1 MITTVSIIGNVPAII
16 SKQIRA
22 MGAEYSDE
30 LAMDAFPKS
39 SPLNIVGRAMMSLEL
54 GAYMAAMGRDPVQQA
69 GLIVALDDAKPDVV
83 FGFIL
88 YAPLSGEPGHCGIIY
103 TAVSVELRRR
113 GILRQM
119 LVKLSER
126 MRQSTLSS
134 QISLVPMYER
144 LGFHVIG
151 HRDSQIVMTNG
162 QTPSAGKMRLMNSDM
177 ALEHPDVLQANTEM
191 LQRFG
196 HEQIHKS
203 LVAHTQDMD
212 LKRVLAKDF
221 AEAMLSKQAR
231 QALINL

>member
-1 MITTVSIIGNVPAII
+1 MVTTVSITGSVPVII
-16 SKQIRA
+16 SKQIRS

-39 SPLNIVGRAMMSLEL
+39 SPLNIVGLAMMSLEL
-54 GAYMAAMGRDPVQQA
+54 GAYMAAMGRDVAEQP
-69 GLIVALDDAKPDVV
+69 GLIIAIDDAQQDVV
-83 FGFIL
+83 TGFLL
-88 YAPLSGEPGHCGIIY
+88 YTPLSGEPGHCGIIY
-103 TAVSVELRRR
+103 TAVTKELRGS

-119 LVKLSER
+119 LAKLSER

-134 QISLVPMYER
+134 QISLVPLYER

-177 ALEHPDVLQANTEM
+177 ALEHPDVLQANSEM

-196 HEQIHKS
+196 PEQIYKS

-221 AEAMLSKQAR
+221 AAAR
-231 QALINL
+231 LNG

>member
-1 MITTVSIIGNVPAII
+1 MVTTVSITGSVPVII
-16 SKQIRA
+16 SKQIRS

-39 SPLNIVGRAMMSLEL
+39 SPLNIVGLAMMSLEL
-54 GAYMAAMGRDPVQQA
+54 GAYMAAMGRDVAEQP
-69 GLIVALDDAKPDVV
+69 GLIIAIDDAQQDVV
-83 FGFIL
+83 TGFLL
-88 YAPLSGEPGHCGIIY
+88 YTPLSGEPGHCGIIY
-103 TAVSVELRRR
+103 TAVTKELRGS

-119 LVKLSER
+119 LAKLSER
-126 MRQSTLSS
+126 MHQSTLSS
-134 QISLVPMYER
+134 QISLVPLYER

-177 ALEHPDVLQANTEM
+177 ALEHPDVLQANSEM

-196 HEQIHKS
+196 PEQIYKS

-221 AEAMLSKQAR
+221 AADRLSKQ
-231 QALINL
+231 